1 MVPVISHVAHQLE
14 RMQEVCPGLLGFMNW
29 GLMGGFYRMVR
40 SELLA
45 GPGERVLDFGCGR
58 GSYSHLFDSDS
69 YIGVDVTPSFV
80 RYARK
85 RRPAYEFAFMDGTGL
100 GFGERAFDA
109 VLVVGV
115 FHHLDDDLAMAGL
128 REVQRVLILEPVS
141 VMDRWNVY
149 SRLIKSMD
157 AGHFIRPLEAW
168 PRLVGSALSLSD
180 TRHCRIGLN
189 DIIVIKG
196 VRQG

>member
-80 RYARK
+80 RYAPK
-85 RRPAYEFAFMDGTGL
+85 ETSGL
-100 GFGERAFDA
+100 RVCVHGRYGFGVR
-109 VLVVGV
+109 
-115 FHHLDDDLAMAGL
+115 
-128 REVQRVLILEPVS
+128 RE
-141 VMDRWNVY
+141 
-149 SRLIKSMD
+149 
-157 AGHFIRPLEAW
+157 
-168 PRLVGSALSLSD
+168 
-180 TRHCRIGLN
+180 
-189 DIIVIKG
+189 G
-196 VRQG
+196 VRRGAGGGACFITWTTIWRWPGCERCNGC